1 MKDFAK
7 AAEERE
13 AKLRELRGR
22 RQQQEHTFRVLSE
35 MIADPSSHQDPS
47 RQVNIHVLEQRRER
61 SRQKRED
68 LGFELDHL
76 REAESVLL
84 HEAQADL
91 AEQQFDLTKVA
102 SRIAESSKRA
112 AWGAFAAAL
121 ASAVATV
128 YGAVQRPSP
137 PVCNPAVVQAPP
149 PSPPPSVDVSVTLD
163 GRRLPTKTEKRPRH

>member
-1 MKDFAK
+1 MKQSCEMKNELFAVRQHAADAYARAVADFA
-7 AAEERE
+7 
-13 AKLRELRGR
+13 
-22 RQQQEHTFRVLSE
+22 RQISVAS
-35 MIADPSSHQDPS
+35 
-47 RQVNIHVLEQRRER
+47 RREYELLTQVAEMARKR
-61 SRQKRED
+61 S
-68 LGFELDHL
+68 
-76 REAESVLL
+76 

-137 PVCNPAVVQAPP
+137 PVCNPAVVQTPP